1 MVDHVRGYRLQQDPV
16 TDAETAGATSFR
28 DWVSERQ
35 KRDASRRKG
44 EMTRDRIRLATIEL
58 LNTVGYVDLKVS
70 DICRRA
76 KVTAPVLY
84 LYFAGKEPLV
94 HDILAEF
101 LGDFMSRSTSTTARN
116 AYQAIYDANLQWL
129 RAARSNAGLM
139 KCLLQFSDQ
148 TPEFAKLFSEQS
160 NRWYLRIA
168 QSIVRRHPSRATE
181 LASLHLQIHALGA
194 MMDELTRKI
203 FTSNDEELERLIGQV
218 APGDEALAGFLSR
231 IWHRTLYAEDPRADV
246 DDASGLRKGRGKKKT
261 KATKKLA
268 T

>member
-1 MVDHVRGYRLQQDPV
+1 MRGHRLQQAPAVDPAAV
-16 TDAETAGATSFR
+16 AITSFR

-35 KRDASRRKG
+35 KRDVSRRKG

-58 LNTVGYVDLKVS
+58 LNGVGYVDLKVS
-70 DICRRA
+70 DICRKA

-94 HDILAEF
+94 HDILVEF
-101 LGDFMSRSTSTTARN
+101 LGDFMSRSTSTTTRN

-139 KCLLQFSDQ
+139 RCLLQFSDQ

-181 LASLHLQIHALGA
+181 LASLHLQVHALGA

-203 FTSNDEELERLIGQV
+203 FTSNDDELARLIGEV
-218 APGDEALAGFLSR
+218 ASGDEALAGFLTR
-231 IWHRTLYAEDPRADV
+231 IWYRTLYAEDPPTAI
-246 DDASGLRKGRGKKKT
+246 AEGQSLKQPRGKKTT
-261 KATKKLA
+261 KSTRRLA